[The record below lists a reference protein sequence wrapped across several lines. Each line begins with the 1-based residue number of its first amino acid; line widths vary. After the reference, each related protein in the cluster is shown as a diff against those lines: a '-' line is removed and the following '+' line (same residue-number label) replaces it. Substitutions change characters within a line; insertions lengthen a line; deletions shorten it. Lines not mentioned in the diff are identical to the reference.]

1 MKILDWLLGNWV
13 SVIAGLLII
22 ALSIFIASLY
32 TQIGIKNM
40 KIGTLEAK
48 VQKQASEIEDWKKL
62 YTILSDQL
70 AEQNKSIENLKH
82 RTEQAKKARRTADK
96 KAAPIVSRALESEN
110 ALRGV
115 PASSGTCES
124 ELATINELLEAGK

>member
-1 MKILDWLLGNWV
+1 MMITWALANWGK
-13 SVIAGLLII
+13 VIVGIMI
-22 ALSIFIASLY
+22 LSITIY
-32 TQIGIKNM
+32 IGILQLNIKRLKFNNEAL
-40 KIGTLEAK
+40 KTELLVKTEEIG
-48 VQKQASEIEDWKKL
+48 QWKKL
-62 YTILSDQL
+62 YTILGDQL

-124 ELATINELLEAGK
+124 ELSTINQLLEARK